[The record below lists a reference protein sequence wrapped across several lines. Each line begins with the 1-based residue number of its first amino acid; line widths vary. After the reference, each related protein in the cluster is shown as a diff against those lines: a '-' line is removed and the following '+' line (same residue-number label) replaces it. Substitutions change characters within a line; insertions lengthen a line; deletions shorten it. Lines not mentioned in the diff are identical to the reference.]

1 MKIVSMLVLTLALA
15 GCADGPSPRQKY
27 GALYGVTGTNVPKK
41 DAIDGTDGVSYYSR
55 NTLERM
61 QSLGSGFVPGVAP

>member
-1 MKIVSMLVLTLALA
+1 MKILGMLVLVFTLAA
-15 GCADGPSPRQKY
+15 CADGPSPRQKY
-27 GALYGVTGTNVPKK
+27 GAMYSVTGSNVAKK

-55 NTLERM
+55 DTLERM